1 MTEDPYAELV
11 TLGTHHPIWDRFF
24 WVAPLV
30 VIGTREVSGEFD
42 LAPKHMAGPLGWQNY
57 FSFVCTP
64 KHATYRNAQREKAFT
79 VSYPR
84 PDQVVMAGLAA
95 TPRCDDGSKA
105 TLQSLPTIPAQLF
118 EGVLLKD
125 SYVYLECE
133 LDRIIDDFGVN
144 SIVIGKVLAA
154 HVHPE
159 AARREDRDDQD
170 VVRDCPVLAYLSPG
184 RFAAIRDT
192 HSFPLPEGFSR

>member
-1 MTEDPYAELV
+1 MTADPYAELV
-11 TLGTHHPIWDRFF
+11 SLGTHHPIWDRFF

-30 VIGTREVSGEFD
+30 VIGTREMSSEFD
-42 LAPKHMAGPLGWQNY
+42 LAPKHMVRPLGWQNY

-84 PDQVVMAGLAA
+84 PDQVV
-95 TPRCDDGSKA
+95 
-105 TLQSLPTIPAQLF
+105 
-118 EGVLLKD
+118 
-125 SYVYLECE
+125 
-133 LDRIIDDFGVN
+133 
-144 SIVIGKVLAA
+144 IGKVLAA
-154 HVHPE
+154 HVHPD
-159 AARREDRDDQD
+159 AAHREDRDDQD

>member
-1 MTEDPYAELV
+1 MTADPYAELV
-11 TLGTHHPIWDRFF
+11 PLGTRHPIWDRFF

-95 TPRCDDGSKA
+95 SPRCDDGSKA
-105 TLQSLPTIPAQLF
+105 TLKSLPTIPARLF

-125 SYVYLECE
+125 SYIYLECG

-154 HVHPE
+154 HVHPD
-159 AARREDRDDQD
+159 AARRKDRDDPD

-184 RFAAIRDT
+184 RFAEISET